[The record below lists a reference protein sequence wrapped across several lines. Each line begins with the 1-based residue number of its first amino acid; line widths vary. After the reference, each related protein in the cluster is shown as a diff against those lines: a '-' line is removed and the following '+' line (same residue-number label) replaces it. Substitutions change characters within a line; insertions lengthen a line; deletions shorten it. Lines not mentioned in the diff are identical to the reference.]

1 MYFITIDHIIFT
13 FDLNRLIQALISAG
27 ANVESRNNFGN
38 TPLHAAVMGSSYACA
53 RELLNYDDILDIN
66 ARNSVNIA
74 KWTFKICI
82 MRIISKIAVEVD
94 KMNDTFFI
102 YVGWWNTSTFFHQH
116 SNHGIVNQWRSR
128 SHTSNDT
135 KVLHVQQ

>member
-1 MYFITIDHIIFT
+1 MCININDTSIIFEV
-13 FDLNRLIQALISAG
+13 FGHIQALISAG

-74 KWTFKICI
+74 KWTIKIFL
-82 MRIISKIAVEVD
+82 MRIMI
-94 KMNDTFFI
+94 
-102 YVGWWNTSTFFHQH
+102 
-116 SNHGIVNQWRSR
+116 
-128 SHTSNDT
+128 
-135 KVLHVQQ
+135 